1 MSLRTPERIRRLQ
14 RKLYLKAK
22 AEPAFR
28 FYLLY
33 DKIHREDVLRH
44 AWALAR
50 ANGGAPGVDGIDF
63 PTIEAAG
70 LEEWLTGLREDLT
83 AKTYCTAR
91 GFWDTGLN
99 PMRRGPRLEAARS

>member
-14 RKLYLKAK
+14 RRLYLKAK

-50 ANGGAPGVDGIDF
+50 ANGGHRA
-63 PTIEAAG
+63 
-70 LEEWLTGLREDLT
+70 WT
-83 AKTYCTAR
+83 ASTS
-91 GFWDTGLN
+91 
-99 PMRRGPRLEAARS
+99 RRSRRQGWRSG